1 MNQHLVLKDL
11 EKVAQAI
18 YDKKGINILV
28 LDVRDIC
35 TMTDYFVIAEGTVDR
50 HVKALSQTI
59 MDAFTSE
66 KREPLHAEG
75 QQEGDWVVLD
85 YGDFVVHLFT
95 PQLREKYAFEKLWTK
110 GKIVD
115 VKINTGLEIN
125 R

>member
-66 KREPLHAEG
+66 KREPLHA
-75 QQEGDWVVLD
+75 LD
-85 YGDFVVHLFT
+85 M
-95 PQLREKYAFEKLWTK
+95 LRL
-110 GKIVD
+110 
-115 VKINTGLEIN
+115 
-125 R
+125 